1 MTEVRH
7 TKILLG
13 LLFTGVLM
21 GALDLSVI
29 APALP
34 AIEAEFGM
42 QNRLLA
48 VMLNAYVLTQMI
60 STPLLAKMADRF
72 GPRSIYIFSIAV
84 FALGSLILVAAYSPY
99 QLFLG
104 RAVQGFG
111 AGGIFPAAAAMIGA
125 RLPAKERGP
134 ALGLI
139 GAVFGLAFLI
149 GPVLGGIFLQYD
161 WRWLFLINLP
171 IGGLLIA
178 GALVVMPGSDSSARK
193 PIDFAGITTLSVTLA
208 ALVIAIGN
216 LDTADF
222 AGSLLSWPVGGTLLL
237 VAALLPVFW
246 HIEQRA
252 ADPVVRPGLFGS
264 RQIVRTCV
272 LAAGGGAL
280 QTAGAFYPALAIAAL
295 GVTTSTASWLLLPG
309 VAAATV
315 GAPLAGKLIN
325 RIGTRRVI
333 VSCMVMVTISVLLYS
348 QTTLT
353 TPLFIAANV
362 IGGAGM
368 SGVLGAPL
376 RYIMLNEARPSER
389 GATQGLLSVFMS
401 AGRLVG
407 AALVGAVAASS
418 GGGVSGYQAAFSG
431 MAILAVAL
439 VCVALTLSS
448 RQAEQRAGAPGQ
460 AAAPAST

>member
-1 MTEVRH
+1 MSEVKH

-48 VMLNAYVLTQMI
+48 VMLNAYVLTQMV

-84 FALGSLILVAAYSPY
+84 FALGSLVLVAAQSPY

-104 RAVQGFG
+104 RAIQGFG

-171 IGGLLIA
+171 ISGLLIA
-178 GALVVMPGSDSSARK
+178 GALIVMPGSAARERK
-193 PIDFAGITTLSVTLA
+193 PIDFAGIATLSIMLA

-216 LDTADF
+216 INTADLS
-222 AGSLLSWPVGGTLLL
+222 GSLLSWQVGGTLLA
-237 VAALLPVFW
+237 VAALLPIFW
-246 HIEQRA
+246 HLEQRA
-252 ADPVVRPGLFGS
+252 VDPVVRPGLFAS
-264 RQIVRTCV
+264 SQIVRTCV

-280 QTAGAFYPALAIAAL
+280 QTAGAFYPALAVAAL
-295 GVTTSTASWLLLPG
+295 GITTSEASWLLLPG
-309 VAAATV
+309 VAAATI
-315 GAPLAGKLIN
+315 GAPVAGKLIN
-325 RIGTRRVI
+325 RIGTRNVI
-333 VSCMVMVTISVLLYS
+333 LTCMVLVTISVLLYS

-353 TPLFIAANV
+353 TAMFITANV

-368 SGVLGAPL
+368 SGILGAPL
-376 RYIMLNEARPSER
+376 RYIMLDEARPSER

-407 AALVGAVAASS
+407 AAFVGAVAASS
-418 GGGVSGYQAAFSG
+418 GGGVTGYQAAFSG
-431 MAILAVAL
+431 MVILAVAL
-439 VCVALTLSS
+439 VFVALALRS
-448 RQAEQRAGAPGQ
+448 RRAEQAKDDSAD
-460 AAAPAST
+460 AAVQPST